1 MVFIVY
7 QDLHPAMKML
17 GLNPSEQEVVDIP
30 NNIAKYDSDHF
41 FLCRS
46 KSNESSLYRKG
57 LIYFPE
63 FCQLILK
70 WFRDNKEAKEN
81 FNQNMFKVS
90 HGILLHHKMCKCLLN
105 LKILCGTDPFP
116 KDFRAKKYK
125 MDKHSIT
132 KVS

>member
-30 NNIAKYDSDHF
+30 NNIAKYESGHF
-41 FLCRS
+41 YVDQENDESPLC
-46 KSNESSLYRKG
+46 RKG

-90 HGILLHHKMCKCLLN
+90 HGIMHHKIC
-105 LKILCGTDPFP
+105 
-116 KDFRAKKYK
+116 
-125 MDKHSIT
+125 
-132 KVS
+132 